1 LNGKPLMSGDD
12 LVDTV
17 TTTPIGQAVELTV
30 QRDGKRVNLHV
41 IVGNL
46 AQLFPDT
53 FGNGAEPESAKES
66 ATALDFGMN
75 IKPLTAGMRDSMGLN
90 ESAGVV
96 IDTVEP
102 ASFSEDIGLIAGDV
116 LVAINRQPLN
126 SVDDVKRIRG
136 TLKPGAAVE
145 FKILRK
151 TRAGRGSDWLTLFRA
166 GTLPT
171 R

>member
-1 LNGKPLMSGDD
+1 MNGDQ

-17 TTTPIGQAVELTV
+17 TATPIGQAVDLTV
-30 QRDGKRVNLHV
+30 LRDGKRLNLHV

-46 AQLFPDT
+46 AQIFPDT
-53 FGNGAEPESAKES
+53 FGSGSEPESAKES

-75 IKPLTAGMRDSMGLN
+75 IKPLTAGMRDSMGLTEN
-90 ESAGVV
+90 SGVV
-96 IDTVEP
+96 IDSVEP
-102 ASFSEDIGLIAGDV
+102 ASFAEDIGLVSGDV
-116 LVAINRQPLN
+116 LVAINRQAVN

-145 FKILRK
+145 FKVLHR
-151 TRAGRGSDWLTLFRA
+151 TRAGRASSDWQSVFRA

-171 R
+171 K